1 YDQPLETVF
10 ESFDT
15 QPLAAASIAQVHV
28 ARLLPTAGNAQG
40 AEVVV
45 KVLRP
50 GVQAQVARDMAV
62 LARLARLAERFVPR
76 ARRFRVVEV
85 VSEYDRVINDEL
97 DLLREGG
104 NASQLGRNW
113 AGSDLIY
120 HPQIY
125 FDYSCESVLVM
136 ERIEGI
142 PIDDIDALRAAGVDF
157 KALAERGVE
166 IFFKQVFRDNFFHAD
181 MHPGNIFVD
190 ATHPQRPRYIGVDF
204 GIVGALTVE
213 DQRYLAETFL
223 AFFNRDYRRIAG
235 LHIDSG

>member
-1 YDQPLETVF
+1 
-10 ESFDT
+10 
-15 QPLAAASIAQVHV
+15 
-28 ARLLPTAGNAQG
+28 GNAQG

-120 HPQIY
+120 HPRIY

-136 ERIEGI
+136 ERIRGI
-142 PIDDIDALRAAGVDF
+142 PIDDTAALQAAGVDF
-157 KALAERGVE
+157 QVLAGRGVAT
-166 IFFKQVFRDNFFHAD
+166 FCKQVFCEQF
-181 MHPGNIFVD
+181 
-190 ATHPQRPRYIGVDF
+190 
-204 GIVGALTVE
+204 
-213 DQRYLAETFL
+213 
-223 AFFNRDYRRIAG
+223 
-235 LHIDSG
+235 

>member
-1 YDQPLETVF
+1 ADLLPPGLAKELSLLQDKVPPFPGDQARALVEAAYGRPIEDVF
-10 ESFDT
+10 EQFT
-15 QPLAAASIAQVHV
+15 TEPMAAASIAQVHA
-28 ARLLPTAGNAQG
+28 ARLHPMAGESRGRA
-40 AEVVV
+40 VVV

-50 GVQAQVARDMAV
+50 QVHAQVKRDVAV
-62 LARLARLAERFVPR
+62 LYWLARLARRFVPLA
-76 ARRFRVVEV
+76 ARLRPVEV
-85 VSEYDRVINDEL
+85 VAEYDRIINDEL

-181 MHPGNIFVD
+181 MHPGNIF
-190 ATHPQRPRYIGVDF
+190 
-204 GIVGALTVE
+204 
-213 DQRYLAETFL
+213 
-223 AFFNRDYRRIAG
+223 
-235 LHIDSG
+235 